1 MQDAPEIIATKFI
14 NRTNRHLFLT
24 GKAGTG
30 KTTFLKQII
39 EHTHKNA
46 VIAAPTGIAAINAGG
61 VTLHSLFQLPFGSFV
76 PSDATIQNLSFSS
89 LVTTPKKLTREL
101 QMHSSKRRLLQEI
114 ELLIIDEVSMLRA
127 DLLDAIDTT
136 LRHVRRRRNTPFGG
150 IQILFIGD
158 LHQLPPVVKDGEW
171 SMLRNYYK
179 SIHFFEALALGGEK
193 PVYIELEKI
202 YRQTDDQFIS
212 LLNHFREN
220 SVTQEDLRLLNQ
232 RLDPDFKPNNKDGYI
247 HLTTHNRIA
256 DEINKEALKRLSGE
270 SHQFNCEIEGNFQEH
285 QFPID
290 PILELK
296 EGAQVMFIKNDYSG
310 QQRYFNGKI
319 GVVTEL
325 GEEQIEVGFNDGS
338 DPTWV
343 ERYEWQNKKY
353 TLNKISNEIEEDM
366 LGAFSHY
373 PIKLAWAVTIH
384 KSQGLTF
391 EKAIIDVEK
400 AFAPGQIYVALS
412 RLVSLEGLVLASP
425 VPVSALQ
432 QDAEI
437 IRFAENR
444 ETKDHLSELLEQE
457 THHFLT
463 AIIIKA
469 FELRPLDE
477 ALSYHLYT
485 YNKAE
490 KLSKKQLYKKRV
502 EKIRD
507 LIKPEAE
514 VSVKFL
520 QQINSIAR
528 NHTPENLEQLKKR
541 VGAAIDYFEPK
552 IKDIS
557 KMFFT
562 IMTELSDVKGVK
574 KYITELKDLE
584 SLFFSQLKFMHKAEA
599 LIYAVI
605 QNKDL
610 TKEDILTS
618 LNYEERTVPE
628 PKKKTRTKKTRGKK
642 KFGEK
647 KIKTPTNEVTFKLFK
662 EGKSIPEIAKERE
675 LVISTIEGHIAKCIS
690 SGTIDILEVMDEEKI
705 SQINKALK
713 ENKADS
719 ILPAKKK
726 LGEACSFGEIRMVLA
741 TKHKDK

>member
-14 NRTNRHLFLT
+14 NRTSRHLFLT

-30 KTTFLKQII
+30 KTTFLKQVV

-61 VTLHSLFQLPFGSFV
+61 VTLHSLFQLPFGSFI
-76 PSDATIQNLSFSS
+76 PSDAPLQNMSFSS
-89 LVTTPKKLTREL
+89 QVSTPKQLTRNL
-101 QMHSSKRRLLQEI
+101 QMHTSKRRLLQEI

-136 LRHVRRRRNTPFGG
+136 LRYVRRKRNLPFGG
-150 IQILFIGD
+150 VQILFIGD
-158 LHQLPPVVKDGEW
+158 LHQLPPVVKEGEW
-171 SMLRNYYK
+171 SMLSSFYK
-179 SIHFFEALALGGEK
+179 SIHFFEALALGGQK

-202 YRQTDDQFIS
+202 YRQTDNQFIS

-220 SVTQEDLRLLNQ
+220 KVSKEDINLLNQ
-232 RLDPDFKPNNKDGYI
+232 RLQPGFKPDNNEGYI

-256 DEINKEALKRLSGE
+256 DEINKEALKRLPGKTYE
-270 SHQFNCEIEGNFQEH
+270 YACEVEGSFQEH
-285 QFPID
+285 QYPID

-296 EGAQVMFIKNDYSG
+296 EGAQVMFIKNDYTG
-310 QQRYFNGKI
+310 NQRYFNGKI

-325 GEEQIEVGFNDGS
+325 GEEEIEVGFLDGS
-338 DPTWV
+338 DPAWV

-353 TLNKISNEIEEDM
+353 TLNKTNNEIEEDL

-432 QDAEI
+432 QDSEI
-437 IRFAENR
+437 LRFADNR
-444 ETKDHLSELLEQE
+444 EDESHLNKILEQE
-457 THHFLT
+457 THQFLT
-463 AIIIKA
+463 ESIMRA
-469 FELRPLDE
+469 FELYPLED
-477 ALSYHLYT
+477 ALRYHLQTYT
-485 YNKAE
+485 KKEN
-490 KLSKKQLYKKRV
+490 LSKKQLFKNRV
-502 EKIRD
+502 EKMQEQ
-507 LIKPEAE
+507 LKPESE
-514 VSVKFL
+514 VSLKFL
-520 QQINSIAR
+520 QQIGSIAR
-528 NHTPENLEQLKKR
+528 NHTPENLDLLKKR

-552 IKDIS
+552 IKQIS
-557 KMFFT
+557 KQFFA
-562 IMTELSDVKGVK
+562 IMEELAEVKGVK

-584 SLFFSQLKFMHKAEA
+584 SLFFAQLKFMHKAEA

-605 QNKDL
+605 KNQDL
-610 TKEDILTS
+610 TKEDIKTS
-618 LNYEERTVPE
+618 MNYEERVVPE
-628 PKKKTRTKKTRGKK
+628 PVKKTRSKKTRIKK
-642 KFGEK
+642 KPGEK
-647 KIKTPTNEVTFKLFK
+647 KEKIPTKTISFNLFK
-662 EGKSIPEIAKERE
+662 EGKNIAEIAKERE
-675 LVISTIEGHIAKCIS
+675 LVTSTIEGHLTHFVK
-690 SGTIDILEVMDEEKI
+690 SGDIDLLEIIDEDKVA
-705 SQINKALK
+705 QIQKALK

-719 ILPAKKK
+719 IIPVKKK
-726 LGEACSFGEIRMVLA
+726 LGDDYSFGEIRMVLA
-741 TKHKDK
+741 DLQKEK